1 MTSRVAFIRTGIYDD
16 HGDGDLDHGANVELR
31 RRNNLAVPAASSS
44 GTL

>member
-1 MTSRVAFIRTGIYDD
+1 MTSRVAFIGTGIYD
-16 HGDGDLDHGANVELR
+16 GDGDLDHGANVELR